1 MMLET
6 FLLGL
11 NHGSG
16 RGGILDRLERRHPL
30 LSMVVFQVVVGL
42 MLIGAVG
49 GIAFAGGLVIW
60 MFYRLAGVM

>member
-1 MMLET
+1 MGAGEAGFST
-6 FLLGL
+6 
-11 NHGSG
+11 
-16 RGGILDRLERRHPL
+16 RLERRHPL